1 MFNLLGHCTFSCI
14 ITTQHVLNKTNKQF
28 FKFYL
33 KGRHGDLPKGLSYK
47 GMQFSLPLLG
57 IGISI
62 NIKSKASKSVVP
74 EIQLT
79 IIIKTTLL

>member
-1 MFNLLGHCTFSCI
+1 MYYYNAARIEQDKQTFF
-14 ITTQHVLNKTNKQF
+14 L
-28 FKFYL
+28 FYL

-74 EIQLT
+74 GIQLT